1 MKIPIILVLFLLII
15 IKNEKSYG
23 EIKSSNIND
32 SQNGYDHF
40 RGKVLTH
47 FYLCGDHHYR
57 VHYLGDP
64 RDQWTGEYCNCDPV
78 GNGRPIDG
86 IARWEWISSQIKNG
100 DWLDMAYGYIFMF
113 IKIKWWIFK

>member
-1 MKIPIILVLFLLII
+1 M
-15 IKNEKSYG
+15 
-23 EIKSSNIND
+23 
-32 SQNGYDHF
+32 
-40 RGKVLTH
+40 TH

-64 RDQWTGEYCNCDPV
+64 RDQWTGGYCNCDPV

-100 DWLDMAYGYIFMF
+100 DWLDMAYGYIFIF